1 MLTALVVAIEM
12 LTCKGQG
19 QSASASPPSW
29 APFFLC
35 CLASCSD
42 RGHPGGQLA
51 QVCLEE
57 FELILSAI
65 NCAVLSVSYS
75 SRVFSIP
82 KP

>member
-35 CLASCSD
+35 CWPPAVI
-42 RGHPGGQLA
+42 GHILGGQLA